1 MRPSPRLARQ
11 YSITHSLFRHD
22 YEILSNGNHMFH
34 VDNSQLTPG
43 KPDLTFHEGP
53 DTKGPIAGVCKYR
66 HFSSDAII
74 GLGDP
79 RHPSMSWEHLSRD
92 SLLSCRYSF
101 RVRLD
106 DRTRT
111 FTWRRTHSIKG
122 ETLELVHEATHDLI
136 AEFSSGTTFSKKAGQ
151 LEIYKCYGDQFALLV
166 LITGLALREKL
177 RRKRTNSAAG
187 AAGAGGGA

>member
-1 MRPSPRLARQ
+1 
-11 YSITHSLFRHD
+11 
-22 YEILSNGNHMFH
+22 MFH

-53 DTKGPIAGVCKYR
+53 DAKGPIAGVCKYR

-79 RHPSMSWEHLSRD
+79 GHPYMSWEQFSRE
-92 SLLSCRYSF
+92 SLFSCRYSF
-101 RVRLD
+101 RVKLGN
-106 DRTRT
+106 RTRT
-111 FTWRRTHSIKG
+111 FTWRRTHSMNV
-122 ETLELVHEATHDLI
+122 ETLELVQESTRDLI

-151 LEIYKCYGDQFALLV
+151 LNIYNCYGDQFALLV

-177 RRKRTNSAAG
+177 RRTRTNSAAG
-187 AAGAGGGA
+187 AAGAAGAGGGGA